1 MCGCFILLLG
11 SVAPRLALFLMAIF
25 NWSAITKP
33 FNGEWIWPVLG
44 FFLIPFTTLVYVL
57 IYNWQ
62 GSVHGFSWFF
72 VILAFFFD
80 LGSYFG
86 GYNRRGD
93 FNRGAPAPTY

>member
-33 FNGEWIWPVLG
+33 FHGEWIWPVLG

-86 GYNRRGD
+86 GYNRRSD